1 MADSAPEVGAGVTAF
16 GAWVRAG
23 RLELGWTQEEF
34 ADQSGLSVRTVRNLE
49 AGRGGTPRPDTRRL
63 AIAALSPT
71 DHDRTT
77 PVPPV
82 RPAQLPADIPGFTG
96 RAEQLRRLDALLDAD
111 PADSAGAVPISLIT
125 GTAGVGKSA
134 LAVHWAHRVADR
146 FPDGQLYVN
155 LRGYNPSGPA
165 LRFDEAVRAFLDALE
180 VPPERLPHSVDAQ
193 AGLYRSLLA
202 GKRVLVVLDNA
213 RDPEQVRG
221 LLPGTAGCLVVIT
234 SRDQLTGLV
243 VSEAAVPL
251 RLDQLT
257 EGEARS
263 LLAHRLSRSRVAA
276 ESAAVDLIV
285 ALSARLPLALAIVAG
300 RAATAAELPLATL
313 ADEMRQS
320 RGRLDAF
327 VSEDPST
334 DVRAVFSWSYHRLS
348 QGAARLFRLL
358 GLHPGPHICVP
369 AAASLAGVTVPE
381 ARRLLTELTCRHLFT
396 EHSPGRYTT
405 HELLQAYAAE
415 LVRNDEPDGDRDEA
429 VQRMLDHYL
438 HTAHRA
444 ATLLFPETIKLA
456 GPQQGVVPEEIVDDR
471 AALDWFATEHH
482 VLLAIVDRAETV
494 GSDTHVWQLAWSL
507 ETYFDFR
514 GYWHD
519 LAATQEQAVAA
530 ASRLADPTA
539 QAHAYRG
546 LGGAHLR
553 MGRYDTAD
561 RHHRSALDLFTGLA
575 DRSGQARSHRG
586 LAWLCSQRDRHA
598 EALEHNWQALSC
610 YEEVDNRAGQAST
623 LNSVGY
629 SLALTGDH
637 RQAVGY
643 CRRALAMLREIGD
656 QHSEAATWDSL
667 GYAYHH
673 LGENA
678 KAIECYRRALDLHR
692 MFGERYFEAIVL
704 THLGEAYDG
713 SGQPEA
719 AGQALRQ
726 AQEILAGL
734 GRTADGEFRD

>member
-1 MADSAPEVGAGVTAF
+1 MADSAPEVGAGLAAF

-23 RLELGWTQEEF
+23 RLELGWTQEGF
-34 ADQSGLSVRTVRNLE
+34 AERSGLSIRTVRNLE

-71 DHDRTT
+71 DHDRNT
-77 PVPPV
+77 PVPPA
-82 RPAQLPADIPGFTG
+82 RPAQLPADVPGFTG
-96 RAEQLRRLDALLDAD
+96 RAEQMRRLDALLDAD
-111 PADSAGAVPISLIT
+111 PGDSAGAVPISLVT

-134 LAVHWAHRVADR
+134 LAVHWGHRVADR

-165 LRFDEAVRAFLDALE
+165 LRFGEVVRAFLDALQ
-180 VPPERLPHSVDAQ
+180 VPPERLPHSIDAQ

-213 RDPEQVRG
+213 RDPEQVRA
-221 LLPGTAGCLVVIT
+221 LLPGTAGCLVVVT

-243 VSEAAVPL
+243 ASEAAVPL
-251 RLDQLT
+251 RLDQLS

-263 LLAHRLSRSRVAA
+263 LLVQRLSRSRVAA
-276 ESAAVDLIV
+276 ESAAVDQIV

-300 RAATAAELPLATL
+300 RAAMASALPLATL
-313 ADEMRQS
+313 ADEMQRT

-327 VSEDPST
+327 VSEDSSA

-369 AAASLAGVTVPE
+369 AAASLAGVAISE
-381 ARRLLTELTCRHLFT
+381 ARRLLTELTCRHILT
-396 EHSPGRYTT
+396 EYPPGRYTT

-415 LVRNDEPDGDRDEA
+415 LVRDDEQDSDRDEA
-429 VQRMLDHYL
+429 MQRMLDHYL

-456 GPQQGVVPEEIVDDR
+456 DPQMGVVPEDIVDDR
-471 AALDWFATEHH
+471 AALEWFAAEHH
-482 VLLAIVDRAETV
+482 VLLAIVDRAEAA

-519 LAATQEQAVAA
+519 LAATQTQALAA
-530 ASRLADPTA
+530 ASRLADPAA
-539 QAHAYRG
+539 QAHAHRG

-553 MGRYDTAD
+553 LGQHDAAD
-561 RHHRSALDLFTGLA
+561 RHHRSALDLFTRLA
-575 DRSGQARSHRG
+575 DFSGQARSYRG
-586 LAWLCSQRDRHA
+586 LAWLCSQRGRNA
-598 EALEHNWQALSC
+598 EALEHNRQALNR
-610 YEEVDNRAGQAST
+610 YEEAGNRVGHAST

-629 SLALTGDH
+629 SLALTGDY
-637 RQAVGY
+637 RQAVDH

-673 LGENA
+673 LGESRE
-678 KAIECYRRALDLHR
+678 AIECYQRALGLHR
-692 MFGERYFEAIVL
+692 RFGERYFEAIVL
-704 THLGEAYDG
+704 THLNEAYDA
-713 SGQPEA
+713 SGETEA
-719 AGQALRQ
+719 AGQVLRQ
-726 AQEILAGL
+726 ARDVLASL
-734 GRTADGEFRD
+734 GRTADGGFRD